1 MSVIR
6 HCRKINV
13 PKSSGFTLLEVMVAM
28 VITAMIGVMAFKSF
42 DGASAASEETQRV
55 LEEIKRV
62 DAVWQYL
69 GNDLFHV
76 LPITDNNTPF
86 VAQSL
91 KSRGKDSS
99 QMLILFKR
107 NNWVNFAN
115 RPRSDIQLVSY
126 RLEKGKLI
134 RDFLP
139 ETNRMLVD
147 IDIERQAFHQ
157 TLLENV
163 EDVQLRFLYT
173 EMVANDGK
181 SALQGHEHTDDWLQ
195 TWPDTTRSGATGIPL
210 AMEVTIT
217 LEGLGPSVRLF
228 AFPDM
233 EVASAPP
240 Q

>member
-6 HCRKINV
+6 HYNKI
-13 PKSSGFTLLEVMVAM
+13 KLASGFTLLEVMVAM

-42 DGASAASEETQRV
+42 DGAASASEETQRV
-55 LEEIKRV
+55 LEEIQRV
-62 DAVWQYL
+62 DAVWQYM

-76 LPITDNNTPF
+76 LPVTAEDNNTPF

-91 KSRGKDSS
+91 KSKGKESS
-99 QMLILFKR
+99 QMLLLFKR

-126 RLEKGKLI
+126 RLEEGKLI

-139 ETNRMLVD
+139 ETNRLLVD

-157 TLLENV
+157 VLLEKV

-173 EMVANDGK
+173 EMVVNDGK
-181 SALQGHEHTDDWLQ
+181 SVLQGQEHTDDWLP
-195 TWPDTTRSGATGIPL
+195 TWPDTTRAGAAGIPL

-217 LEGLGPSVRLF
+217 VEGVGPSVRLF
-228 AFPDM
+228 TFP
-233 EVASAPP
+233 ET
-240 Q
+240 